1 MNPNIKIT
9 GDSGIMFAE
18 KNDGE
23 HPTSRQLEKVNV
35 FGKLPSFLTKL
46 YQTSSAFLQSFSYS
60 VIFDSLL
67 PVGISF
73 HFFTFFF
80 ARLIFYDLLLVESD
94 FVSRNDRIAKLK
106 ET

>member
-35 FGKLPSFLTKL
+35 FGKLPSILKSYTKL
-46 YQTSSAFLQSFSYS
+46 
-60 VIFDSLL
+60 
-67 PVGISF
+67 
-73 HFFTFFF
+73 
-80 ARLIFYDLLLVESD
+80 LLLSYK
-94 FVSRNDRIAKLK
+94 VSHTVSFLIPYYQL
-106 ET
+106 E

>member
-1 MNPNIKIT
+1 
-9 GDSGIMFAE
+9 MFAE

-46 YQTSSAFLQSFSYS
+46 YQTSPAFLQSFSYS
-60 VIFDSLL
+60 VIFYSLL

-73 HFFTFFF
+73 HFFTFFLPDWYFMIFFSLSLTLFF
-80 ARLIFYDLLLVESD
+80 ATIESQ
-94 FVSRNDRIAKLK
+94 N
-106 ET
+106 